1 MKKTTITVLLLGLSF
16 VVGCGGHLGEPYTA
30 ATAPADRGMVY
41 IYRPHQHRRSAV
53 NFLLT
58 ASDAAQLATN
68 TATVIGYIEDE
79 GYVPITAV
87 GKLRV
92 TAKQSQTSVDLEVEP
107 GKNYFIRFAGHEAT
121 IAQVDEAKASSE
133 IGDTKLQLDLWRGK

>member
-1 MKKTTITVLLLGLSF
+1 MKKTIIALLLGLSF
-16 VVGCGGHLGEPYTA
+16 VVGCGGALGPAYTP
-30 ATAPADRGMVY
+30 ATATADRGTVY
-41 IYRPHQHRRSAV
+41 IYRPHQLRRSAV

-58 ASDAAQLATN
+58 ASDAGQIDAK
-68 TATVIGYIEDE
+68 TATVIGYIEDN

-92 TAKQSQTSVDLEVEP
+92 TAKQTQSSVDLDVEP

-121 IAQVDEAKASSE
+121 IAQVDEAKAASE
-133 IGDTKLQLDLWRGK
+133 IGDTKLQLDLWRGR